1 MLAFRLKVKPA
12 LVSTEGSGSLCLFA
26 ETRKTMTN
34 SIDSIDEAL
43 FEITDGYELGALV
56 RVSTIV
62 DILLDIR
69 SIMLEGSDNAQ
80 DAFLDD

>member
-1 MLAFRLKVKPA
+1 
-12 LVSTEGSGSLCLFA
+12 
-26 ETRKTMTN
+26 MTN

-80 DAFLDD
+80 DAFSDD

>member
-1 MLAFRLKVKPA
+1 MTFSIIF
-12 LVSTEGSGSLCLFA
+12 VSIVDAIFV
-26 ETRKTMTN
+26 
-34 SIDSIDEAL
+34 
-43 FEITDGYELGALV
+43 ITVCYDLGALV

-69 SIMLEGSDNAQ
+69 SIVLEGSDNAQ